1 MKAIEVLCGF
11 FGLKKNKLIWT
22 GSLEDLKAFV
32 LTEVD
37 ETIASNTTW
46 RSPRGGTWCFDS
58 DQLKVT
64 WNSKSQTLYFE
75 GIKATELTKRIH
87 SKVLEKNDFSN
98 VQKRDLNKSIE
109 CFIAEA
115 SLEGEKVNE
124 AFNERSSEAV
134 RPTFYTS
141 LLQVGSVSCING
153 DFEADKDSNS
163 RAADKSN
170 HASPIAIERTSTTIK
185 RQAGI
190 QRRDISHANVIELS
204 DERENLSFGCCGHCD
219 DLKQEI
225 KRLNAKVNSLKD
237 SVYQHDDNSTMKMQ
251 INRLQCDNSSLVK
264 TIEILSK
271 QLCIQSER
279 NINVNSQMKD
289 ITNLENK
296 ISEKGEDNSDNAN
309 PDNANPDNASKYKK
323 KKKKKG
329 KLPTSKPIQVNES
342 MTKEDAPELAT
353 KADGDVSKPS
363 TRPKV
368 KETVV
373 IAGDSLVK
381 NIFDTIMGKQNPRH
395 YYVVKGFPGATV
407 SDMEDY
413 VKPITR
419 KSPDKVI
426 LHIGT
431 NDLKNSIPKVIADSI
446 MNLCTQIKEDSPT
459 TMVGVS
465 ALLTRNDNP
474 VLATKVKQVNLI
486 LDNYCQT
493 NKLPFL
499 RNANINTSHLN
510 NKGLH
515 LIKQGSLLL
524 QNNFIEFTENF

>member
-1 MKAIEVLCGF
+1 MALRQSRDSALAVFTTLFILRFSRSASPFARGYRGVILLCLIPNSLMK
-11 FGLKKNKLIWT
+11 
-22 GSLEDLKAFV
+22 LENLD
-32 LTEVD
+32 D
-37 ETIASNTTW
+37 
-46 RSPRGGTWCFDS
+46 R
-58 DQLKVT
+58 
-64 WNSKSQTLYFE
+64 
-75 GIKATELTKRIH
+75 
-87 SKVLEKNDFSN
+87 KVLALS
-98 VQKRDLNKSIE
+98 VTISWRTP
-109 CFIAEA
+109 
-115 SLEGEKVNE
+115 SLEGEEVNE

-141 LLQVGSVSCING
+141 LLQVGSVSCSNG

-190 QRRDISHANVIELS
+190 QRHDISHANVIELS

-225 KRLNAKVNSLKD
+225 KRLNAEVNSLKD

-296 ISEKGEDNSDNAN
+296 ISEKGEDYSDNANPDNAN

-329 KLPTSKPIQVNES
+329 KSPTSKPIQVNES

-381 NIFDTIMGKQNPRH
+381 NIFGTTMGKQDPRH

-426 LHIGT
+426 LHVGT

-446 MNLCTQIKEDSPT
+446 MNLCTQIKEDSPK

-486 LDNYCQT
+486 LDNYCQM

-524 QNNFIEFTENF
+524 QNNFIEFTEDF